1 MILVLAEKPSVARDL
16 ARVLGCARREGY
28 FESATHRVAWA
39 LGHLVALKDPDEI
52 DEKYKKWRR
61 EDLPIL
67 PEVMETKVLPRTRA
81 QFSLVKKLMLDP
93 GTERVV
99 CATDAGREGELIF
112 RLIYQKAGCKKP
124 VSRLWVSSLTD
135 AAIREGLEGMKPAEA
150 YDGLYQSALCRAQAD
165 WLVGMNASRAFTLR
179 FNALLSVGRVQTP
192 TLAILVERERE
203 IRDFVPLAYYTLTA
217 DFGDYQGQYFDPGAK
232 EAQFAHRI
240 PDEARAKEIAKDV
253 KGREAEVQK
262 AETQPKKENP
272 PPLFDLTS
280 LQREANRR
288 LGFTASRTLKA
299 AQSLYENR
307 KALTYPRT
315 DSRHLPRDMISRVN
329 QALAAL
335 PEPYATLS
343 AGIPRRE
350 GRLPFS
356 PRVFDDAKV
365 TDHHAIIPTP
375 SRVDPAQFTP
385 DERAL
390 YDLAARRFI
399 AAFYPAHEYDQTTVV
414 TVCRGHAFKSSGR
427 TVTAAGWKQVIS
439 DAAKDREGEAPLPPL
454 KAGDRRTVAAAR
466 VKQETTKPPA
476 PHTDASLLSRME
488 RPDLPQEDGELQDLM
503 KKNGLGTPAT
513 RAATIERLIE
523 VGYASRRGKAI
534 QATEKGERLISVVPA
549 EIASPV
555 MTGRWEQALE
565 EIARGAREP
574 GRFMEGIRRLAA
586 FLVTAA
592 DGAGQGVEFPRE
604 ARGRGGAVRA
614 APPKT
619 LEGLSC
625 PLCGKPVTENEKAFG
640 CSAWKEGCRFT
651 LWKDALKRA
660 GGPRLTEPIVRLLLT
675 AREARGSSGTV
686 RLSGEEMSFTP
697 VPAAEPALR
706 VPVRYEKKAKPA
718 AGRAAP
724 AAAPAKGRRAR
735 PKDAPKR

>member
-1 MILVLAEKPSVARDL
+1 MAEKPSVARDL
-16 ARVLGCARREGY
+16 ARVLRCARKEGY

-67 PEVMETKVLPRTRA
+67 PEKMDTKVLPKTRA
-81 QFSLVKKLMLDP
+81 QFSLLKKLMADP
-93 GTERVV
+93 RTEQVV

-112 RLIYQKAGCKKP
+112 RLIYEKAGCQKP
-124 VSRLWVSSLTD
+124 VLRLWVSSLTD
-135 AAIREGLEGMKPAEA
+135 AAIREGLNGMKPAKA

-179 FNALLSVGRVQTP
+179 YDALLSVGRVQTP
-192 TLAILVERERE
+192 TLAILVEREKE
-203 IRDFVPLAYYTLTA
+203 IRDFVPLTYFTVTA
-217 DFGDYQGQYFDPGAK
+217 DFGDYQGQYFDPQAK
-232 EAQFAHRI
+232 EAPFAHRV
-240 PDEARAKEIAKDV
+240 PDAARAQAIAREV
-253 KGREAEVQK
+253 KGREAVVEK
-262 AETQPKKENP
+262 AETQAKKENP

-280 LQREANRR
+280 LQREANKR

-315 DSRHLPRDMISRVN
+315 DSRHLSKDMLPRVD
-329 QALAAL
+329 QALSAL
-335 PEPYATLS
+335 PEPYAPLA

-375 SRVDPAQFTP
+375 ARADPAQFTP

-390 YDLAARRFI
+390 FDLVARRFV

-414 TVCRGHAFKSSGR
+414 TVARGHAFKSSGR
-427 TVTAAGWKQVIS
+427 TVTRAGWKQVIS

-454 KAGDRRTVAAAR
+454 KPGDERTVVSAR
-466 VKQETTKPPA
+466 VKEETTKPPA
-476 PHTDASLLSRME
+476 PHTDASLLLRME
-488 RPDLPQEDGELQDLM
+488 RPDVPEEDGELQDLM

-513 RAATIERLIE
+513 RAATIERLIA
-523 VGYASRRGKAI
+523 VGYAARRGKAI
-534 QATEKGERLISVVPA
+534 RATEKGERLIAVVPP

-555 MTGRWEQALE
+555 MTGKWEQALE

-592 DGAGQGVEFPRE
+592 DSAGPGVVFPRE
-604 ARGRGGAVRA
+604 SRGRGGAPRRA
-614 APPKT
+614 PAKA
-619 LEGLSC
+619 LSGLSC
-625 PLCGKPVTENEKAFG
+625 PLCGQPVTENEKAFG
-640 CSAWKEGCRFT
+640 CSAWKEGCPFT

-675 AREARGSSGTV
+675 GGEARGSSGTV
-686 RLSGEEMSFTP
+686 KLSGEEMTFTP
-697 VPAAEPALR
+697 LDKAEPALR
-706 VPVRYEKKAKPA
+706 VPVRYVKQAKPA
-718 AGRAAP
+718 PAP
-724 AAAPAKGRRAR
+724 AAGAQARAPGKRAR
-735 PKDAPKR
+735 AKPDPKR